1 MNPFVNRLRG
11 LLAILVAA
19 GHAGAI
25 CTALPTIPDHF
36 QSALLPLLMFTG
48 FNYVIGFVVISGYCI
63 ARSTFNRPFDFS
75 HYLKMRVTRIYPALI
90 ACAVLAGLVE
100 IAFYQSA
107 DRIAV
112 WNSNLSLKFFLGSL
126 FGVGGFTGT
135 FASYAP
141 TYTVSFELLYY
152 LIWGLA
158 FAVLPPRLVVAGCAI
173 SLPVL
178 FALPGVFHFALVIF
192 VVWLIGAAVA
202 ATQEE
207 AKTFLEKIPLWAVWL
222 SSTLIFIWGNAAV
235 AKAGVDMWRFP
246 GSLVTVPCGALF
258 GLILAAH
265 LAKEGPKLAL
275 DDWLGE
281 ISYPLFLSHGPIL
294 VAVGSIAKM
303 TGYSFSFG
311 LLFCILMVVSFAAAQ
326 VIVVLV
332 ERPIMKFRRER
343 LTSLTVAPARRE
355 LATDLPLGTGS
366 TTESGTRRS

>member
-1 MNPFVNRLRG
+1 
-11 LLAILVAA
+11 
-19 GHAGAI
+19 
-25 CTALPTIPDHF
+25 
-36 QSALLPLLMFTG
+36 
-48 FNYVIGFVVISGYCI
+48 
-63 ARSTFNRPFDFS
+63 
-75 HYLKMRVTRIYPALI
+75 MRVTRIYPALI

-107 DRIAV
+107 DRVAV
-112 WNSNLSLKFFLGSL
+112 WNSNVNLKSFVASLL
-126 FGVGGFTGT
+126 GVGGFIGT

-152 LIWGLA
+152 LIWGMT
-158 FAVLPPRLVVAGCAI
+158 FSVLPPRLVVAGCAI

-178 FALPGVFHFALVIF
+178 FLLPGVFHFALVIF

-202 ATQEE
+202 ATEDE

-222 SSTLIFIWGNAAV
+222 FSILIFIWGNAAV
-235 AKAGVDMWRFP
+235 SKAGVDMWRFP

-258 GLILAAH
+258 GLVLAVH
-265 LAKEGPKLAL
+265 LAKNGPKLAL

-343 LTSLTVAPARRE
+343 LTSLTVAPARGE
-355 LATDLPLGTGS
+355 LAS
-366 TTESGTRRS
+366 